1 MRPGGGSGTPLRV
14 ALLLHSYGARAGS
27 LAARDARHLARALRD
42 AGHHPLIVCSHVGS
56 FEKTADERIPLLRVP
71 RLPEAALHRRGFTGP
86 LTGAPGALAALLGAR
101 VDVAH
106 AFSVPDAL
114 SARLWRRLTG
124 RPALLTCSEP
134 ATREGVADRR
144 LRLSLLGRA
153 VEQSDAV
160 IAPTEPSRAALSRW
174 LAVDAELIDAQD
186 ARTHVQLYRDL
197 LGVS

>member
-1 MRPGGGSGTPLRV
+1 MRPGGGSGKPLTV
-14 ALLLHSYGARAGS
+14 ALLLHSYGSRAGS
-27 LAARDARHLARALRD
+27 LSASDVRQLARALRD
-42 AGHHPLIVCSHVGS
+42 AGHRPHIVCSHVGGC
-56 FEKTADERIPLLRVP
+56 EKTADEPIPLLRVP
-71 RLPEAALHRRGFTGP
+71 RLPETALHRRGFTGP

>member
-1 MRPGGGSGTPLRV
+1 MRPGGGKPLRV
-14 ALLLHSYGARAGS
+14 ALLLHSCGSRAGS
-27 LAARDARHLARALRD
+27 LSASDAWQLARALRD
-42 AGHHPLIVCSHVGS
+42 AGHHPHIVCSHVGG

-124 RPALLTCSEP
+124 GPALLTCTEP
-134 ATREGVADRR
+134 VTREGVADRR
-144 LRLSLLGRA
+144 LRLSLLGHA
-153 VEQSDAV
+153 VEESDAV
-160 IAPTEPSRAALSRW
+160 IAPTEPARAALSRW
-174 LAVDAELIDAQD
+174 LAVDAELIDAAD

-197 LGVS
+197 LGGS